1 MKRRLFL
8 LSLGVLPLARR
19 RPVWAGSNDGVVAN
33 TKVLV
38 VSVIVVSGDRTL
50 SASIDTAALTQ
61 RIIRHVNGAVRTAG
75 RELVVYDISQF
86 AEPPPN
92 ISFGEVLNAWIRIDL
107 DPVLVDG
114 ARSAVAGAVSIEFTR
129 QVVDPKTVTSI
140 LANSLSTDPMT
151 LFVSTGGSVDLQ
163 SKCDE
168 AAIQQVQEAV
178 TEPYL
183 ASNQ

>member
-1 MKRRLFL
+1 
-8 LSLGVLPLARR
+8 
-19 RPVWAGSNDGVVAN
+19 
-33 TKVLV
+33 
-38 VSVIVVSGDRTL
+38 
-50 SASIDTAALTQ
+50 
-61 RIIRHVNGAVRTAG
+61 VRTAG

-140 LANSLSTDPMT
+140 LANSLSTAPMT